1 MKIKRATRIAVSYEK
16 PCKTFG
22 IQMKILIAY
31 GLLRNNMFVVGGN
44 HTAFRKDIN
53 AGEPGRKEGS
63 FGL

>member
-1 MKIKRATRIAVSYEK
+1 
-16 PCKTFG
+16 
-22 IQMKILIAY
+22 MKILIAY

-44 HTAFRKDIN
+44 RTAFRKDIN